1 MNIVDIIIIIFIILM
16 GVIGSK
22 RGVFK
27 EVIFCIG
34 TILVFVLAFKF
45 KDILGNVFLLN
56 LPMFD
61 FPNVFHGVITLN
73 ILVYQLLAFV
83 ITLILLLIVFELLLS
98 ITGIFEKIL
107 KITIVLGIPS
117 KILGFFAGLVEGYI
131 IAFVLLFF
139 LTQPAFSFERFMSSK
154 YANAILKSSPVL
166 TSVTGDTLG
175 LIEDIYALKDESDKD
190 VLNSKILD
198 MMLDKKIVSYDI
210 AKKLHE
216 TKKIEFEG
224 MEIVLNK
231 YNN

>member
-16 GVIGSK
+16 GVMGSK

-27 EVIFCIG
+27 EVIFCVG
-34 TILVFVLAFKF
+34 TILIFVLAFKF

-61 FPNVFHGVITLN
+61 FPNVFHGAITLN

-83 ITLILLLIVFELLLS
+83 ITLILLLIVFEVILS
-98 ITGIFEKIL
+98 ITGIFEKLL
-107 KITIVLGIPS
+107 KITIILGIPS
-117 KILGFFAGLVEGYI
+117 KILGFIAGLIEGYV

-139 LTQPAFSFERFMSSK
+139 LTQPAFSFEQFMSSK
-154 YANAILKSSPVL
+154 YANTILNSSPVL
-166 TSVTGDTLG
+166 TSVTSDTLE
-175 LIEDIYALKDESDKD
+175 LVENIYALKDENDKD

-198 MMLDKKIVSYDI
+198 MMLDKKIVSYDV
-210 AKKLHE
+210 AKKLNE

-224 MEIVLNK
+224 MQIVLDK

>member
-1 MNIVDIIIIIFIILM
+1 MNIVDIIIIIFILLM

-27 EVIFCIG
+27 EIIFCVG
-34 TILVFVLAFKF
+34 TILLFVLAFKF

-61 FPNVFHGVITLN
+61 FPNVFQGVITLN

-83 ITLILLLIVFELLLS
+83 VTLIILLIIFEVILS

-107 KITIVLGIPS
+107 KMTIILGIPS
-117 KILGFFAGLVEGYI
+117 KILGFLGGLVEGYV

-139 LTQPAFSFERFMSSK
+139 LTQPAFNFTRFMESK
-154 YANAILKSSPVL
+154 YANAILTSSPVL
-166 TSVTGDTLG
+166 TSVTSDTVG
-175 LIEDIYALKDESDKD
+175 LVQDIYNLKDESDKNI
-190 VLNSKILD
+190 LNGKILD

-210 AKKLHE
+210 AKKLYDSD
-216 TKKIEFEG
+216 KIKFDG
-224 MEIVLNK
+224 IEIVLDK